1 MSFNLFKREGE
12 KKEEKKKTLED
23 FIKKDDE
30 NVEKDENIVN
40 EKESTEESAPIV
52 EETALGCFGWEESK
66 TPDWLAKGAKI
77 WFVIMSFLYFLFGA
91 LTFAPMIFIRN
102 KLNSVL
108 NDRKKSLFVAIG
120 IYGIIIVLVVLMI
133 LARSTPRETIS

>member
-23 FIKKDDE
+23 FMKKYDE
-30 NVEKDENIVN
+30 NVEKDEDIVN
-40 EKESTEESAPIV
+40 EKESTEESVPIV

>member
-30 NVEKDENIVN
+30 TVEKDEDIVN
-40 EKESTEESAPIV
+40 EKESTEESVPIV

>member
-30 NVEKDENIVN
+30 TVEKDENIVN
-40 EKESTEESAPIV
+40 EKESTEESVPIV

>member
-30 NVEKDENIVN
+30 NVEKDEDIVN
-40 EKESTEESAPIV
+40 EKESAEESAPIV

>member
-23 FIKKDDE
+23 FMKKDDE
-30 NVEKDENIVN
+30 NVEKDEDIVN
-40 EKESTEESAPIV
+40 EKESTDEYAPIV

>member
-23 FIKKDDE
+23 FMRKDDE

-40 EKESTEESAPIV
+40 EKESTEESVPIV

>member
-23 FIKKDDE
+23 FMKKDDE
-30 NVEKDENIVN
+30 NVEKDEDIAN
-40 EKESTEESAPIV
+40 EKESTEEPAPIV

-133 LARSTPRETIS
+133 LSRSTPREAIS

>member
-23 FIKKDDE
+23 FMKKDDE
-30 NVEKDENIVN
+30 TVEKDEDIVN
-40 EKESTEESAPIV
+40 EKESTEESVPIV

>member
-30 NVEKDENIVN
+30 TVEKDEDIVN
-40 EKESTEESAPIV
+40 EKESTEEPVPIV

-133 LARSTPRETIS
+133 LSRSTPRDTIS

>member
-23 FIKKDDE
+23 FMKKDGE
-30 NVEKDENIVN
+30 NVEKDEDIVN
-40 EKESTEESAPIV
+40 EKESTEESVPIV

>member
-23 FIKKDDE
+23 FMKKDDE
-30 NVEKDENIVN
+30 NVEKDEDIVN
-40 EKESTEESAPIV
+40 EKESTEESVPIV

>member
-30 NVEKDENIVN
+30 NVEKDEDIVN
-40 EKESTEESAPIV
+40 EKESTEESVPIV

-120 IYGIIIVLVVLMI
+120 IYGIIIVLIVLMI

>member
-1 MSFNLFKREGE
+1 MSFNLFKREGD

-23 FIKKDDE
+23 FMKKDGE
-30 NVEKDENIVN
+30 NVEKDEDIVN
-40 EKESTEESAPIV
+40 EKESIEESVPIV

>member
-1 MSFNLFKREGE
+1 MSFNLFKRESE

-23 FIKKDDE
+23 FMRKDDE
-30 NVEKDENIVN
+30 NVEQDAHIVN
-40 EKESTEESAPIV
+40 EKESAEVSAPVV

-66 TPDWLAKGAKI
+66 TPAWLAKGAKI

-91 LTFAPMIFIRN
+91 LTFAPIIFIRN
-102 KLNSVL
+102 KVNSVL
-108 NDRKKSLFVAIG
+108 NDRKKSLLVAIG

-133 LARSTPRETIS
+133 VSRSVPRETIS